1 MRGIEMNADYLRNR
15 LEGQRD
21 LAFCYSVYDFAA
33 NKNQL
38 LGLLFLRDAT
48 KLKDL
53 LIGYNA
59 DSL

>member
-21 LAFCYSVYDFAA
+21 LAFCYNFYGFAA

-38 LGLLFLRDAT
+38 LALLFIGDAA
-48 KLKDL
+48 KREDL
-53 LIGYNA
+53 LIGH
-59 DSL
+59 SL